1 MGFNFFE
8 SIAKRKQEI
17 AYLEAQSRK
26 TMQDLE
32 VFFNEQM
39 QNYKQMVQTETE
51 QMHKLDVQQ
60 ISDFNK
66 LFEDYNSKVQTLAA
80 ERTKKFDDVIANYT
94 VQMEQLSQ
102 EIKDLQENKIKIIQ
116 QTQEESN
123 KLREEILAKTDERI
137 QEEFNILR
145 QKQDEFAKLQV
156 EYKNLKQAFE
166 LEQQQFTADKKRLEE
181 YATQLAKERENI
193 DNTVTDKIAIER
205 ENLVN
210 YENELRDKEASIKET
225 VEKETQFERERLE
238 DFKTKLEDREARF
251 EEIVE
256 EKTEERVR
264 DRQDEMEKALAQA
277 KEDIKYFS
285 EKAQGY
291 EKLEQFYQEMHNS
304 IGEDPA
310 SVMKQLAEKNETIRQ
325 LREELINR
333 PTKEMEEK
341 YNALEAKREKITE
354 IYEKVKSK
362 EEDQKITSTENAKLK
377 SQIEPMKT
385 QIHSL
390 EKELNY
396 YRGIHQTESSREKR
410 IEVIETPL
418 KKFSNIIIDESG
430 SITTEEKWLEEI
442 DDGIKK
448 YGLTFPKRIL
458 YAFHTALKCGE
469 ISPLTVLA
477 GVSGTGKSEL
487 PRLYSHFGGLN
498 FLSLP
503 VQPNWDSQESMLGYF
518 NSIENTFDA
527 QEVLRLLV
535 QTQHDEKLKQVP
547 TLILL
552 DEMNLANVELY
563 FSDFLSKLE
572 TRRGLSDDNLPT
584 IGVKLGSGLE
594 DYQVPLGRNVLWAG
608 TMNQDETTKTLSD
621 KVLDRGIV
629 INFPSP
635 DTLISRNIKKKLGD
649 KRALLKLSTWNSWIQ
664 NSMPEAISGNMKKY
678 KETIEEINKIIGKAG
693 RAIGQRVWQSIETY
707 INNYPSVI
715 SNLSNEAVLNKELN
729 KAFSDQLVQKIMPK
743 LRGLEVEGSQGD
755 CLKEVQAKIS
765 DYGLDEDFKNAME
778 LGYGQFMWNTSK
790 YALDSN
796 NVSEDVH
803 KNTSEDLG
811 QRYTDN
817 EVSDTEK

>member
-1 MGFNFFE
+1 MGFKFFE

-26 TMQDLE
+26 TMQELE
-32 VFFNEQM
+32 VFFNDHLKK
-39 QNYKQMVQTETE
+39 YKQMVQIEIE
-51 QMHKLDVQQ
+51 QMHKLDSQK

-66 LFEDYNSKVQTLAA
+66 LVENYSSNVQTLIT
-80 ERTKKFDDVIANYT
+80 ERTKKLDAVIANYT
-94 VQMEQLSQ
+94 AQMEELSR
-102 EIKDLQENKIKIIQ
+102 EIKKLQDNKIKIIQ

-123 KLREEILAKTDERI
+123 KLREEILSKTDERI

-156 EYKNLKQAFE
+156 EYKNLKQSFE
-166 LEQQQFTADKKRLEE
+166 LERQQFAADEKRLEE
-181 YATQLAKERENI
+181 YAVLLAKERENI
-193 DNTVTDKIAIER
+193 DNTVANKIAAEKQ
-205 ENLVN
+205 NLIN
-210 YENELRDKEASIKET
+210 YESELRNKEASIKQA
-225 VEKETQFERERLE
+225 VEKETQFERNRLE
-238 DFKTKLEDREARF
+238 DFKTNLEDRESRL
-251 EEIVE
+251 EKIIE

-264 DRQDEMEKALAQA
+264 DRQNEMEKALDLAR
-277 KEDIKYFS
+277 KNIEYFS
-285 EKAQGY
+285 GKAQGY
-291 EKLEQFYQEMHNS
+291 EKLEQLYQEMYTA
-304 IGEDPA
+304 IGQDPA
-310 SVMKQLAEKNETIRQ
+310 SVMKQLAEKNEAIRQ

-333 PTKEMEEK
+333 PTKEIEEE
-341 YNALEAKREKITE
+341 YNFLKAKREEINE

-362 EEDQKITSTENAKLK
+362 EEEQKITFTENAELK
-377 SQIEPMKT
+377 NQIEPMRA
-385 QIHSL
+385 QIDSL
-390 EKELNY
+390 KKELNY
-396 YRGIHQTESSREKR
+396 YRGIHQTEESREKR

-418 KKFSNIIIDESG
+418 EKFSNIVIDESDNQP
-430 SITTEEKWLEEI
+430 IEEKWLEEI
-442 DDGIKK
+442 YDGIKK

-487 PRLYSHFGGLN
+487 PRLYSHFGGFN
-498 FLSLP
+498 FFSLP

-518 NSIENTFDA
+518 NSIENIFDA

-535 QTQHDEKLKQVP
+535 QTQRDEKLKQVP

-572 TRRGLSDDNLPT
+572 TRRGLLNDNLPS
-584 IGVKLGSGLE
+584 IGVKLGSGLA
-594 DYQVPLGRNVLWAG
+594 DYQIPLGRNVLWAG

-635 DTLISRNIKKKLGD
+635 DTLISRDVKKKLGD
-649 KRALLKLSTWNSWIQ
+649 KRALLKLSTWNRWIQ
-664 NSMPEAISGNMKKY
+664 NSTPEAISGSMKKY
-678 KETIEEINKIIGKAG
+678 KETIEDINKVIGKAG
-693 RAIGQRVWQSIETY
+693 RAVGQRVWQSIETY
-707 INNYPSVI
+707 INNYPAVI
-715 SNLSNEAVLNKELN
+715 SNLQNEVVLKKELD
-729 KAFSDQLVQKIMPK
+729 KAFADQLVQKIMPK
-743 LRGLEVEGSQGD
+743 LRGLEVEGIQGD

-765 DYGLDEDFKNAME
+765 GYGLDEDFKNAME

-796 NVSEDVH
+796 NVSE
-803 KNTSEDLG
+803 NAEI
-811 QRYTDN
+811 
-817 EVSDTEK
+817 SDIEK

>member
-1 MGFNFFE
+1 MGFNLIE
-8 SIAKRKQEI
+8 SISQKKQKI
-17 AYLEAQSRK
+17 AELEALSRK
-26 TMQDLE
+26 TMQELKD
-32 VFFNEQM
+32 FFNEQL
-39 QNYKQMVQTETE
+39 NRYKQMVQTETE
-51 QMHKLDVQQ
+51 QMHKLDVQK

-66 LFEDYNSKVQTLAA
+66 LFEDYSSKIQTLVA
-80 ERTKKFDDVIANYT
+80 ERTKNFDDVIANYT
-94 VQMEQLSQ
+94 AQVEQLSQ

-123 KLREEILAKTDERI
+123 KLRDEILAKTNECI
-137 QEEFNILR
+137 QDEFNILR
-145 QKQDEFAKLQV
+145 QKQDEFASLQI
-156 EYKNLKQAFE
+156 EYKNLKETFE
-166 LEQQQFTADKKRLEE
+166 LEQQQFEADKKRLKE
-181 YATQLAKERENI
+181 YFAQLAKERENI
-193 DNTVTDKIAIER
+193 DNTVANKVAAER
-205 ENLVN
+205 QNLVN
-210 YENELRDKEASIKET
+210 YEKELRNKEASIKQT

-238 DFKTKLEDREARF
+238 DFKTNLEDRENRLH
-251 EEIVE
+251 EIVE

-264 DRQDEMEKALAQA
+264 DRQDEMEKFLAQA

-285 EKAQGY
+285 GKAQGY
-291 EKLEQFYQEMHNS
+291 EKLEQLYQEMYKAV
-304 IGEDPA
+304 GEDPV
-310 SVMKQLAEKNETIRQ
+310 SLLKQLAENDKTILQ

-333 PTKEMEEK
+333 PTKEMEEE
-341 YNALEAKREKITE
+341 YNFLKAKREKINE
-354 IYEKVKSK
+354 IHEKIKSQ
-362 EEDQKITSTENAKLK
+362 EEEQKITFAENAALK

-385 QIHSL
+385 QIDSL
-390 EKELNY
+390 EKELEY
-396 YRGIHQTESSREKR
+396 YRGIHQTEESREKR

-418 KKFSNIIIDESG
+418 EKFSNIIIDESD
-430 SITTEEKWLEEI
+430 TQPTEEKWLAEI
-442 DDGIKK
+442 DSGIKN

-498 FLSLP
+498 FLSIP

-535 QTQHDEKLKQVP
+535 QTQRDEKLKQVP

-572 TRRGLSDDNLPT
+572 IRRGLYNDKLPS
-584 IGVKLGSGLE
+584 IGVKLGSGLA
-594 DYQVPLGRNVLWAG
+594 DYQIPLGRNVLWAG

-635 DTLISRNIKKKLGD
+635 ETLISRDINKKLGE

-664 NSMPEAISGNMKKY
+664 NSTPEAISGNMKKY
-678 KETIEEINKIIGKAG
+678 RETIQDINKIIGKAG

-707 INNYPSVI
+707 TNNYPSVI
-715 SNLSNEAVLNKELN
+715 SNLGNEAVLNKELN
-729 KAFSDQLVQKIMPK
+729 KAFADQLVQKIMPK
-743 LRGLEVEGSQGD
+743 LRGLEVEGIQGD

-765 DYGLDEDFKNAME
+765 DYGLDQDFKNAME

-796 NVSEDVH
+796 NVAE
-803 KNTSEDLG
+803 KTQKIAAAG
-811 QRYTDN
+811 
-817 EVSDTEK
+817 VSDIEK

>member
-26 TMQDLE
+26 TMQELE
-32 VFFNEQM
+32 LFFNEHLEQ
-39 QNYKQMVQTETE
+39 YKQMVQTEVE
-51 QMHKLDVQQ
+51 QMQNMDGQK
-60 ISDFNK
+60 ISDFNRLIENYSLNVQK
-66 LFEDYNSKVQTLAA
+66 LVS
-80 ERTKKFDDVIANYT
+80 ERAKKFDAVIASYT
-94 VQMEQLSQ
+94 AQMERLSQ
-102 EIKDLQENKIKIIQ
+102 EIKNLQENKINIIQ
-116 QTQEESN
+116 KTQEESN
-123 KLREEILAKTDERI
+123 KLREEILAKTNKCI
-137 QEEFNILR
+137 QDEFNILR
-145 QKQDEFAKLQV
+145 RKQDEFEVLQV
-156 EYKNLKQAFE
+156 EYKSLKEAFE
-166 LEQQQFTADKKRLEE
+166 LDQQQFAADKKRLEE
-181 YATQLAKERENI
+181 YAALLAKERENI
-193 DNTVTDKIAIER
+193 DNTVANKIAAER
-205 ENLVN
+205 QNLVN
-210 YENELRDKEASIKET
+210 YENELRDKEVSIKEK
-225 VEKETQFERERLE
+225 VEKETQFERARLE
-238 DFKTKLEDREARF
+238 DFKTNLEDREIRF
-251 EEIVE
+251 EKIVE

-264 DRQDEMEKALAQA
+264 DRQDEMDKALAQA

-285 EKAQGY
+285 EKTQGY
-291 EKLEQFYQEMHNS
+291 EKLEQLYQEIHNS

-325 LREELINR
+325 LREDIINR

-341 YNALEAKREKITE
+341 YNLLEEKREKINE
-354 IYEKVKSK
+354 IYEKVKSQ
-362 EEDQKITSTENAKLK
+362 EEEYNSTFSENAALK
-377 SQIEPMKT
+377 SQIEPMKN

-390 EKELNY
+390 EEELNY
-396 YRGIHQTESSREKR
+396 YRGIHQTEKSREKR

-418 KKFSNIIIDESG
+418 EKFSNIVINESDPQP
-430 SITTEEKWLEEI
+430 IEEEWLEEI
-442 DDGIKK
+442 HEDIKQ

-527 QEVLRLLV
+527 KEVLRLLV
-535 QTQHDEKLKQVP
+535 QTQRDEKLKQVP

-572 TRRGLSDDNLPT
+572 IRRGLYNDKLPS
-584 IGVKLGSGLE
+584 IGVKLGSGLA
-594 DYQVPLGRNVLWAG
+594 DYQIPLGRNVLWVG

-635 DTLISRNIKKKLGD
+635 DTLISRNVKKKLRE
-649 KRALLKLSTWNSWIQ
+649 KNPLLKLSTWNSWIQ
-664 NSMPEAISGNMKKY
+664 NSTPETISENMQKY
-678 KETIEEINKIIGKAG
+678 KETIQDINKIIGKAG

-715 SNLSNEAVLNKELN
+715 SNLSNEAGLKKELD
-729 KAFSDQLVQKIMPK
+729 KAFADQLVQKIMPK
-743 LRGLEVEGSQGD
+743 LRGLEVEGIQGD
-755 CLKEVQAKIS
+755 CLNQVEEKIS
-765 DYGLDEDFKNAME
+765 GYGLDEDFKNAME

-811 QRYTDN
+811 QRSTDN